1 MNLLILLGI
10 IVSIVTL
17 IFIYCSLVLANDE
30 DESVNCK
37 K

>member
-1 MNLLILLGI
+1 MNLLILLGVIVGFI
-10 IVSIVTL
+10 IL